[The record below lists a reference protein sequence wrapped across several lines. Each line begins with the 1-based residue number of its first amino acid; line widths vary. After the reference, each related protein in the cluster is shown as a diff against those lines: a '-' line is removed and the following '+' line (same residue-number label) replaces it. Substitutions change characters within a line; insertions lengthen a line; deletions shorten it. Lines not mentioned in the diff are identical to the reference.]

1 VWNLTNV
8 ITFSALSGHVGN
20 AELTLWCLAI
30 VAVALAC
37 VLLCSPARRRRQAA
51 RATQNKDILRQ
62 MSLPLE
68 PEYDDNPERRGELS

>member
-1 VWNLTNV
+1 MRNLTNV
-8 ITFSALSGHVGN
+8 ITFNALSGHVGN
-20 AELTLWCLAI
+20 GELTLWCLVI

-51 RATQNKDILRQ
+51 RAAQNKDILHQ

-68 PEYDDNPERRGELS
+68 PEDDDNPEAAG